1 MSPRVMMLKR
11 LLPQET
17 SFFDFFEKHTKLSLE
32 ACRELDAVAGTPADL
47 LVRSQRIK
55 ELEHAADDITHECI
69 EALHRTFI
77 TPIDRADIHR
87 LMKRL
92 DDIIDSVDSVTSR
105 MVLYEITETRPE
117 MKQFTEVLI
126 RATTEIDGAIAHFRH
141 LNRDSDAINNHC
153 RMIYDAE
160 NQGDQILR
168 SALQRLFK
176 TETNSIHVIKWK
188 EIFERLE
195 RATDRCEEV
204 ANIVQGV
211 VIEAS

>member
-1 MSPRVMMLKR
+1 MLKR
-11 LLPQET
+11 LLPRET
-17 SFFDFFEKHTKLSLE
+17 SFFDFFESHTKLTIE
-32 ACRELDAVAGTPADL
+32 ACKELDAIAADP
-47 LVRSQRIK
+47 SQLRDRVSRIK
-55 ELEHAADDITHECI
+55 ELEHRADDITHECI

-92 DDIIDSVDSVTSR
+92 DDIIDSVDSAASR
-105 MVLYEITETRPE
+105 MLLYDIQTMRPE

-126 RATTEIDGAIAHFRH
+126 RASAEIDGAIAHFRNM
-141 LNRDSDAINNHC
+141 NRNADAIGMHC
-153 RMIYDAE
+153 RGIYDAE

-168 SALQRLFK
+168 SALQRLFNDEK
-176 TETNSIHVIKWK
+176 DPIHVIKWK

-195 RATDRCEEV
+195 KATDRCEEV